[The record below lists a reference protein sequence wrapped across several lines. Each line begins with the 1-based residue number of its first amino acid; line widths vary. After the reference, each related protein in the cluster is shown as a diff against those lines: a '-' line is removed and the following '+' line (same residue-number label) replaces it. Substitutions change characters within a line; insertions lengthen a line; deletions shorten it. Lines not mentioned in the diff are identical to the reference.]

1 MTRRRSKLGHAEEE
15 HENSERWLLTYAD
28 MITLLM
34 VLFIVLF
41 AIGQIDSK
49 KFEKLH
55 DGLAQSFGEST
66 VLDGGAGLLN
76 GSAVQA
82 PAPDDSRAGEQALQR
97 QRQALLAA
105 QHAADAAK
113 KQADANRKEV
123 EALSKIKAAIIA
135 TLAKQGL
142 TGAVQFQEIDQRGL
156 VVNIVTDRVLFDLG
170 QATLRPQG
178 SKVLDAIAPALRNL
192 PNGLVIEG
200 HTDNQPISDSR
211 FASNWEL
218 STERATTVLRHLLV
232 DGIDASK
239 VAAAGYA
246 DQRPLLRGDSAASR
260 ARNRRV
266 AIVILSDPTILA
278 PATSTP
284 AIPAPSFATPNVSA
298 PNASTPT
305 GAAFWAPPSAAR
317 A

>member
-1 MTRRRSKLGHAEEE
+1 MARRKSKLGHVEDE

-55 DGLAQSFGEST
+55 DGLAQSFGESS
-66 VLDGGAGLLN
+66 VLDGGAGLLD
-76 GSAVQA
+76 GSSVQA
-82 PAPDDSRAGEQALQR
+82 AAPDDSRAGKQALQR
-97 QRQALLAA
+97 QQQAMMASGK
-105 QHAADAAK
+105 AADAAAQ
-113 KQADANRKEV
+113 KQA
-123 EALSKIKAAIIA
+123 EAARQEARAMAKLKADITAA
-135 TLAKQGL
+135 LAKHGL
-142 TGAVQFQEIDQRGL
+142 TGAVQFQEVDHREL

-178 SKVLDAIAPALRNL
+178 RKVLDAIAPVLREL
-192 PNGLVIEG
+192 PNSMVVEG
-200 HTDNQPISDSR
+200 HTDSQPISDSR

-246 DQRPLLRGDSAASR
+246 DQRPLKAGDSVASR

-266 AIVILSDPTILA
+266 AIVILSVKAVSTSSA
-278 PATSTP
+278 PAALVSL
-284 AIPAPSFATPNVSA
+284 PAP
-298 PNASTPT
+298 
-305 GAAFWAPPSAAR
+305 GA
-317 A
+317 

>member
-1 MTRRRSKLGHAEEE
+1 MARRPSKLHVEEQHA
-15 HENSERWLLTYAD
+15 NAERWLLTYAD

-41 AIGQIDSK
+41 AIGKIDQK
-49 KFEKLH
+49 KFDKLH

-66 VLDGGAGLLN
+66 VLDGGAGLLD

-82 PAPDDSRAGEQALQR
+82 PAPDDSRAGEQALER
-97 QRQALLAA
+97 QRQAVLAA
-105 QHAADAAK
+105 QKQIDAAK
-113 KQADANRKEV
+113 A
-123 EALSKIKAAIIA
+123 EAEAMAKLEASLAA

-142 TGAVQFQEIDQRGL
+142 AGAVQFQAIARRGL
-156 VVNIVTDRVLFDLG
+156 VLNIVTDRVLFDLG

-178 SKVLDAIAPALRNL
+178 SKVLDVLAPMLKKL
-192 PNGLVIEG
+192 PNGLVVEG

-218 STERATTVLRHLLV
+218 STVRATTVLRHLLV
-232 DGIDASK
+232 HGIDPSK

-246 DQRPLLRGDSAASR
+246 DQRPLQAGDSAASR

-266 AIVILSDPTILA
+266 AIVILSLTTDPSSA
-278 PATSTP
+278 VATDG
-284 AIPAPSFATPNVSA
+284 AVS
-298 PNASTPT
+298 SDSGVLT
-305 GAAFWAPPSAAR
+305 WR
-317 A
+317 

>member
-1 MTRRRSKLGHAEEE
+1 MARRKSKRGHAEEE
-15 HENSERWLLTYAD
+15 HENAERWLLTYAD

-41 AIGQIDSK
+41 AIGQTDAK
-49 KFEKLH
+49 KFAKLH

-66 VLDGGAGLLN
+66 ILNGGAGLLN

-97 QRQALLAA
+97 QRQAMLAA
-105 QHAADAAK
+105 QKAADSAAK
-113 KQADANRKEV
+113 KQADAARQ
-123 EALSKIKAAIIA
+123 EANAMSKLKADIIA
-135 TLAKQGL
+135 ALAKQGL
-142 TGAVQFQEIDQRGL
+142 VGAVQFQEINQRGL

-178 SKVLDAIAPALRNL
+178 SHVLDVIAPALKNL

-218 STERATTVLRHLLV
+218 STQRATTVLRRLLV

-246 DQRPLLRGDSAASR
+246 DQRPLLAGDSAASH

-266 AIVILSDPTILA
+266 AIVILSDPTI
-278 PATSTP
+278 
-284 AIPAPSFATPNVSA
+284 SA
-298 PNASTPT
+298 PVAADAEALPLAS
-305 GAAFWAPPSAAR
+305 GA
-317 A
+317 